1 MSSNDR
7 TGSNFRTLTVGALA
21 VAAILIAGRLPRLVT
36 ELEARATGRVLEAAG
51 QLSDAVQLREL
62 AGVPSGQGRGGAARR
77 AELEGS
83 VFSATSASEAS
94 AAFLQYITGLL
105 EYSGAHLASATP
117 ETLARSQGTPTP
129 IRLNVVFTA
138 STEALFD
145 FLKEAEGGVPVVRVR
160 EGRITPVQEGAVS
173 SQDVLRIELELE
185 AIMRLSG
192 RFP

>member
-7 TGSNFRTLTVGALA
+7 SGSNARTLTLGVLA
-21 VAAILIAGRLPRLVT
+21 AAVILIAGRLPRLAT

-51 QLSDAVQLREL
+51 QLSDAGQLREL
-62 AGVPSGQGRGGAARR
+62 ATLPSGQGRGGAARR

-105 EYSGAHLASATP
+105 EYSGAQLASATP
-117 ETLARSQGTPTP
+117 ETVARPQKTPAP
-129 IRLNVVFTA
+129 IRLRVTFTA

-145 FLKEAEGGVPVVRVR
+145 FLKEAEGGVRVMRVR
-160 EGRITPVQEGAVS
+160 EGRITPVQEGAVA